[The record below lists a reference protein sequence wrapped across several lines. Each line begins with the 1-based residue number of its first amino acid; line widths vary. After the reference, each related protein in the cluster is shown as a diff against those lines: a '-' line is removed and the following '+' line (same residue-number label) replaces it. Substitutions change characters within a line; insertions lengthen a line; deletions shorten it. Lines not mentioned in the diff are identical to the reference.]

1 MTQTDFARS
10 APLATGQLAEDMRAV
25 GTGHP
30 DLAVIVS
37 SLFTEPADYRT
48 HGLDERIEIARLYD
62 GREFLYRLVR
72 QLAE

>member
-1 MTQTDFARS
+1 
-10 APLATGQLAEDMRAV
+10 MRAF

-30 DLAVIVS
+30 DQAAIVS
-37 SLFTEPADYRT
+37 GLFTEPADYRT